1 VNTKIYLGHLPYA
14 TTADDLKTMCAKHGS
29 VTSAKIVNDRE
40 TGRSR
45 GFGFVE
51 MATAEEA
58 QAAIT
63 GLNGTPM
70 DGNTLLVKEARVREA
85 RPGSGDASMPN
96 PRPI

>member
-14 TTADDLKTMCAKHGS
+14 TTAEDLKSMCGKHGS
-29 VTSAKIVNDRE
+29 VTSAKIVSDRE

-51 MATAEEA
+51 MSTAEEA

-85 RPGSGDASMPN
+85 RPDGSDSSMGSR
-96 PRPI
+96 RPI